1 MTTTHPTLGEA
12 RLPRNPLLSEVL
24 ALVSKQKTKARRL
37 KLLNSMSLYIL
48 NLFWFGTLMN
58 LWSRCFQMVMFRLIK
73 TRRLLEPN
81 IYTLHM
87 NRKKLYNFVKGGND
101 TLRPM
106 KREQLFMQ
114 LLEGLHPDEAEII
127 CLVKDKNLKKKY
139 KLTRAIVEEAFPDIQ
154 WGNRQLRMAKNKNK
168 RWGDGGSLLDTEKK
182 KKNLSSRYS
191 TSLIKENCNSDE
203 TQR

>member
-24 ALVSKQKTKARRL
+24 ELVSKQKTKAKKIQTL
-37 KLLNSMSLYIL
+37 KQYESLHLKSVLIWNFDESVKSMLPDGDVPFTK
-48 NLFWFGTLMN
+48 NEAPAGT
-58 LWSRCFQMVMFRLIK
+58 
-73 TRRLLEPN
+73 EH
-81 IYTLHM
+81 LHLAYEW
-87 NRKKLYNFVKGGND
+87 KKLYNFVKCGND
-101 TLRPM
+101 ALRPM

-154 WGNRQLRMAKNKNK
+154 WGNR
-168 RWGDGGSLLDTEKK
+168 S
-182 KKNLSSRYS
+182 
-191 TSLIKENCNSDE
+191 
-203 TQR
+203 